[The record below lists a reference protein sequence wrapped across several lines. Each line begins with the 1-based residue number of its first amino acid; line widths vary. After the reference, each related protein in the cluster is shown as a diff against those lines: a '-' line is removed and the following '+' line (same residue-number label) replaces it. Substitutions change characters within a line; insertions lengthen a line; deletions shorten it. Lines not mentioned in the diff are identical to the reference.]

1 MVRLS
6 SHELVTS
13 AMVGGICEHYA
24 HLRRCTRD
32 EALTRI
38 RACLAEERIPADRHL
53 LVLTNAAA
61 RYTQPT
67 RPFDG
72 ECLAV
77 LVDLGVDADAAA
89 EVYRVRH
96 SKGNGAWQV

>member
-6 SHELVTS
+6 SHERVIS
-13 AMVGGICEHYA
+13 AMVGGISEHYA

-32 EALTRI
+32 EALDQI
-38 RACLAEERIPADRHL
+38 RACLAEQHVPPDRQL

-61 RYTQPT
+61 RYTNPT
-67 RPFDG
+67 RPFDV

-77 LVDLGVDADAAA
+77 FVGLGVDEAEAA
-89 EVYRVRH
+89 EVYRSRQT
-96 SKGNGAWQV
+96 KGSGAWQV

>member
-32 EALTRI
+32 EALARI
-38 RACLAEERIPADRHL
+38 RACLLEEHIPADRQL

-61 RYTQPT
+61 RYTHPS

-72 ECLAV
+72 ECLSV
-77 LVDLGVDADAAA
+77 LVDLGVNADAAA
-89 EVYRVRH
+89 ELYRVRH
-96 SKGNGAWQV
+96 SKGSGAWRV